1 MAETTTTTETLE
13 AAAPSAPSG
22 GRSSILAKLKI
33 LALVAVVIV
42 LECLAAYMYLP
53 SATQTAALAGAVVQP
68 PADAK
73 AKDAA
78 AKPAEEH
85 AAPDEIEVDL
95 GEFCVTAFQSISNT
109 TLRIDFHLFGTVKTE
124 NQKEFLKLMEENKHR
139 FREQVLVTVRGAE
152 ITDLTDAGLG
162 LMKRRILDRANHT
175 LGKPVLQTVV
185 ISDFS
190 FVEQ

>member
-1 MAETTTTTETLE
+1 MPGRLPLYAHPRADRRHGRRACRRRPTPRPK
-13 AAAPSAPSG
+13 APA
-22 GRSSILAKLKI
+22 
-33 LALVAVVIV
+33 
-42 LECLAAYMYLP
+42 
-53 SATQTAALAGAVVQP
+53 
-68 PADAK
+68 AK
-73 AKDAA
+73 A
-78 AKPAEEH
+78 AEEH

-95 GEFCVTAFQSISNT
+95 GEFCVTAFQSVSNT

-124 NQKEFLKLMEENKHR
+124 AQKDFLKLMEENKHR

-162 LMKRRILDRANHT
+162 LMKRKLLDRANHT

-190 FVEQ
+190 FIEQ

>member
-1 MAETTTTTETLE
+1 MAETATKNE
-13 AAAPSAPSG
+13 APEASPPSEPGAA
-22 GRSSILAKLKI
+22 RFSILAKLKI
-33 LALVAVVIV
+33 LGLVAVVIV
-42 LECLAAYMYLP
+42 LECLAAYLYLP
-53 SATQTAALAGAVVQP
+53 SATQTAALAGAAMP
-68 PADAK
+68 TPADAK
-73 AKDAA
+73 TKGPA
-78 AKPAEEH
+78 AKQADEH

-124 NQKEFLKLMEENKHR
+124 SQKDFLKLMEENKHR

-162 LMKRRILDRANHT
+162 LMKRKLLDRANHT
-175 LGKPVLQTVV
+175 LGKPILQTVV

-190 FVEQ
+190 FIEQ